1 MTDQAQDGLLARP
14 PWLTDRGR
22 ALYGSTPPGGA
33 VPCRRSSPLSEHEI
47 AQVADIIAAGRQ
59 QRHAA
64 LLPES
69 LRTRDWPSV
78 VRVLLAL
85 DDRIGRTPAGWK
97 VGAASAEIRHAENLP
112 SPSPGL
118 IYAGTVFS
126 SGSLLPADLFI
137 NYRNCECEFAFRIS
151 LDYPSRDEPYTEA
164 DIRAGIESVF
174 PVLELGD
181 CVFTDWYGAS
191 GYFGS
196 CLDNGGGAALI
207 TGTPVRDWQ
216 QIDLAQATMAAYL
229 NGHYVKSGSGRA
241 AMGHPVTSTT
251 WMVNWASEHGR
262 AVRAGEIVSTG
273 TCTGH
278 LFAAPGDTVTADFGP
293 LGVVEARFA

>member
-1 MTDQAQDGLLARP
+1 VTDQAQHLLPVRP

-33 VPCRRSSPLSEHEI
+33 VPCRRTSPLSEQEV

-59 QRHAA
+59 RRRAA
-64 LLPES
+64 FLPES

-78 VRVLLAL
+78 VKVLLAL
-85 DDRIGRTPAGWK
+85 DERIGRTHAGWK
-97 VGAASAEIRHAENLP
+97 VGAASAEIRQAENLP

-118 IYAGTVFS
+118 IYTGTVFS
-126 SGSLLPADLFI
+126 GGSLLPEGLFI
-137 NYRNCECEFAFRIS
+137 NFRNCECEFAFRLS
-151 LDYPSRDEPYTEA
+151 LDYPPRSDPYSEA
-164 DIRAGIESVF
+164 DIRAGIECLF
-174 PVLELGD
+174 PALELGD

-196 CLDNGGGAALI
+196 CLDNGGGTALV

-216 QIDLAQATMAAYL
+216 QIDLPQARVVAYL
-229 NGHYVKSGSGRA
+229 NGHHVKSGAGEA
-241 AMGHPVTSTT
+241 AMGHPVTSTA
-251 WMVNWASEHGR
+251 WMVNWAREQGR
-262 AVRAGEIVSTG
+262 TVRAGEIVSTG

-278 LFAAPGDTVTADFGP
+278 LFAARGDTVRADFGS
-293 LGVVEARFA
+293 LGIVEARFA